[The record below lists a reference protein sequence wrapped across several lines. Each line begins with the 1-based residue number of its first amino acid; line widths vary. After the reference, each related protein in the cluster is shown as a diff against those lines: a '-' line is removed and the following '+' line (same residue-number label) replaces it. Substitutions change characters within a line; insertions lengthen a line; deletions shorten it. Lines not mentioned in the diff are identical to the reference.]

1 MDTFSSFLP
10 NFNWYSLLIIPGL
23 LVGFTVH
30 ELGHSITAYLLG
42 DTSQVEKGNLTA
54 NPFKHISWLGTILFV
69 LVGIG
74 WPKPLQ
80 FDPGKLKDRFL
91 DTLLVSLAGP
101 TANFLTSAIVFTL
114 SVGILAILSLSQQI
128 DSSQITTIIFFN
140 RSTDPTVFG
149 NGSVW
154 NNTLLWII
162 MMTNRIWVANFALGV
177 VSLIPL
183 PPFDGFT
190 ALLSFL
196 GVVRQQRLQAL
207 IEDNPHPPVSPVEII
222 EPKPTP
228 SKKKTI
234 ADIHFQKGVE
244 YHQKQ
249 LYDDAIARYRLA
261 IQSDPSF
268 GPAYVNLGLA
278 HKAKGQIKEAIHAL
292 RGATQHASDALSQNQ
307 AWAELHN
314 LNAVPN
320 VPPPLTPAGM
330 PNSSGTIPWTNT
342 KPTPNWTALGVGM
355 LLLVLT
361 FSCPLL
367 MLLFELVSSSH

>member
-1 MDTFSSFLP
+1 MDIFSSFLP
-10 NFNWYSLLIIPGL
+10 NFNWYSLLILPGL

-30 ELGHSITAYLLG
+30 ELGHSIAAYLLG

-54 NPFKHISWLGTILFV
+54 NPFKHVSWLGAILFV

-80 FDPGKLKDRFL
+80 FDPKHFKDRFL

-101 TANFLTSAIVFTL
+101 TANFLTSAIVFSL
-114 SVGILAILSLSQQI
+114 SLGALAILGVSQQI
-128 DSSQITTIIFFN
+128 DGQQLTHIIFFS
-140 RSTDPTVFG
+140 RSTDPAIFG
-149 NGSVW
+149 DGSLW
-154 NNTLLWII
+154 GSPLMWII
-162 MMTNRIWVANFALGV
+162 AITNRVWVANFALGM

-190 ALLSFL
+190 AILSFL
-196 GVVRQQRLQAL
+196 GVVRQRRLSAL
-207 IEDNPHPPVSPVEII
+207 IENDPHPPISPADII
-222 EPKPTP
+222 EPKPAP

-244 YHQKQ
+244 YHQQQK
-249 LYDDAIARYRLA
+249 YDDAIARYRLA
-261 IQSDPSF
+261 IQADPSF

-278 HKAKGQIKEAIHAL
+278 HKAKGQTKEAIHAL
-292 RGATQHASDALSQNQ
+292 RGATQHASDTLSRNQ

-314 LNAVPN
+314 LNAIPDA
-320 VPPPLTPAGM
+320 PPPQPA
-330 PNSSGTIPWTNT
+330 NSSTGTGTIPWTNT
-342 KPTPNWTALGVGM
+342 KPTPNWTALGMGM

-361 FSCPLL
+361 FSCPLI
-367 MLLFELVSSSH
+367 MLLFELASGGH